1 MYEHLL
7 VALDGSAAAE
17 RVLPHA
23 EAIAEAFNATITLVR
38 AVISA
43 EMFFAETATG
53 DTGVGQVAPP
63 VDPTPI
69 LEADRSA
76 AVDYLDNVARRLAAR
91 HSLHIADRLARVTC
105 VAAFDG
111 VAQGAGE
118 PRQTRDLVAIR
129 HHLQQQVIHI
139 HPASGRRDGFG
150 HRLVERLRGDVAHT
164 SFGILRADVRHG
176 L

>member
-1 MYEHLL
+1 MTPALAVEVCQGGVVL
-7 VALDGSAAAE
+7 VQQTVAALQKQFDQLGGTRLGRA
-17 RVLPHA
+17 RGGDQ
-23 EAIAEAFNATITLVR
+23 LVR
-38 AVISA
+38 PVL
-43 EMFFAETATG
+43 
-53 DTGVGQVAPP
+53 VGEV
-63 VDPTPI
+63 
-69 LEADRSA
+69 
-76 AVDYLDNVARRLAAR
+76 AR
-91 HSLHIADRLARVTC
+91 HSLHIADCLARVTC